1 MKVIN
6 DRPKVTI
13 KGTEYKLCF
22 EESNFL
28 NEGYN
33 VSGATDHA
41 NKTITIRTDYDNY
54 SEEILIRH
62 ELTHAY
68 LHQCGML
75 DYCSDETL
83 VDCLSK
89 IIPEIEHSTQ
99 KVMKIIQGVQAND
112 SRRNIKESTVKF
124 RINTATSSK

>member
-1 MKVIN
+1 MRN
-6 DRPKVTI
+6 TPKVNV
-13 KGTEYKLCF
+13 KGAEYNLYFK
-22 EESNFL
+22 ESNFL
-28 NEGYN
+28 SEEGYN
-33 VSGATDHA
+33 VQGVTNQAD
-41 NKTITIRTDYDNY
+41 KTITVRIDLDNY
-54 SEEILIRH
+54 SEEMLVRH

>member
-1 MKVIN
+1 MRN
-6 DRPKVTI
+6 TPKVNV
-13 KGTEYKLCF
+13 KGAEYNLYFK
-22 EESNFL
+22 ESNFL
-28 NEGYN
+28 SEEGYN
-33 VSGATDHA
+33 VQGVTNQAD
-41 NKTITIRTDYDNY
+41 KTITVRIDLDNY
-54 SEEILIRH
+54 SEEMLVRH

-99 KVMKIIQGVQAND
+99 EVMKIVREVRAND
-112 SRRNIKESTVKF
+112 TRRNTKDSEIEFKF
-124 RINTATSSK
+124 NATTSSR